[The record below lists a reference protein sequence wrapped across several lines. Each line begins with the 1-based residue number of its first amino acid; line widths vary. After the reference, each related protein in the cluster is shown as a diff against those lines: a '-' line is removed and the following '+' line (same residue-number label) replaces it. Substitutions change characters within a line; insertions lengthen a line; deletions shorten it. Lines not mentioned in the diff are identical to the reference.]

1 MNIDINTSPYL
12 IRTLTNKINLLL
24 LNYLYSKPSLNVTI
38 DINNCNIIIKMETL
52 ETFNEVLEEIKKYYI
67 DLEYYIEKPIIPII
81 PEFVT
86 DIL

>member
-1 MNIDINTSPYL
+1 
-12 IRTLTNKINLLL
+12 
-24 LNYLYSKPSLNVTI
+24 
-38 DINNCNIIIKMETL
+38 METL

-67 DLEYYIEKPIIPII
+67 NLEYYIEKPIIPII